1 MDLLDRKLLTI
12 LQIDFPL
19 TLKPF
24 QSLARMLET
33 DEKTVLDRTNNLK
46 RHGIIRQISAIFD
59 SASIGYQS
67 TLIAFKVPAVKLA
80 EAADLISANA
90 GVSHNY
96 ERTGKY
102 NLWFTLTLPASKDLR
117 AEAEKLSQAAN
128 VVDWLFLPALRTFKI
143 KFQLDLTGTRQNVS
157 VPANLFPNRSTNRAV
172 KVPQSF
178 IRELQKDL
186 PVVSRP
192 YKRIAE
198 ALKITES
205 GVVERIKKFTA
216 SGAIRRVAAVVRQKK
231 AGFPANIMVAWAP
244 KEDLKE
250 SLARCAV
257 KQQKISHCYERPSST
272 KWPYSVY
279 TMIHGKTMAE
289 CSKVIKTV
297 SAQSGVKQFSV
308 LPTVQEFKK
317 VRVQYYS

>member
-19 TLKPF
+19 TIKPF

-67 TLIAFKVPAVKLA
+67 TLIAFKVPAKKLT

-102 NLWFTLTLPASKDLR
+102 NLWFTLTLPARKDLR
-117 AEAEKLSQAAN
+117 AEAEKLSRAAN

-143 KFQLDLTGTRQNVS
+143 KFQLDLTGKRQSVS
-157 VPANLFPNRSTNRAV
+157 IPEKSAPHRSTKRAV

-205 GVVERIKKFTA
+205 GVVERIKKYTA
-216 SGAIRRVAAVVRQKK
+216 CGAIRRVAAVLRQKK
-231 AGFPANIMVAWAP
+231 AGFPANVMVAWAP
-244 KEDLKE
+244 PENLKDD
-250 SLARCAV
+250 LARFAV
-257 KQQKISHCYERPSST
+257 QQQKISHCYERPSST
-272 KWPYSVY
+272 KWPYSIY

-289 CSKVIKTV
+289 CSMVIKTV

-308 LPTVQEFKK
+308 LPTVREFKK

>member
-1 MDLLDRKLLTI
+1 MDLLDRKLLTV

-19 TLKPF
+19 TIKPF
-24 QSLARMLET
+24 QSLARKLGT
-33 DEKTVLDRTNNLK
+33 DEKNILDRTSRLK
-46 RHGIIRQISAIFD
+46 EQGIIRQISAIFD

-67 TLIAFKVPAVKLA
+67 TLIAFKVPAKKLA
-80 EAADLISANA
+80 EAAALISANA

-102 NLWFTLTLPASKDLR
+102 NLWFTLTLPKSKDLR
-117 AEAEKLSQAAN
+117 AEAQKLADAAT

-143 KFQLDLTGTRQNVS
+143 KFQLDLSGTRQSVS
-157 VPANLFPNRSTNRAV
+157 VPLKLAPNRSTNRAV

-192 YKRIAE
+192 YKDIAG
-198 ALKITES
+198 ALTITES
-205 GVVERIKKFTA
+205 EVVARIKKYID
-216 SGAIRRVAAVVRQKK
+216 SGAIRRIAAVLRQKK
-231 AGFPANIMVAWAP
+231 AGFPANVMVAWAP
-244 KEDLKE
+244 PENLKDD
-250 SLARCAV
+250 LARCAV
-257 KQQKISHCYERPSST
+257 QQQKISHCYERPSST
-272 KWPYSVY
+272 KWPYSIY

-289 CSKVIKTV
+289 CSRVIKTV
-297 SAQSGVKQFSV
+297 SAQSGVKQFS
-308 LPTVQEFKK
+308 LLSTVREFKK